1 MSAGILKRALAVLLL
16 AALSLS
22 ATGCANWEEMDD
34 PLGELSE
41 LYSQEN
47 EQPEP
52 EPLTSFTLPYFA
64 GESLDP
70 ITATEKVQIAVGSLL
85 YEKLFPAGGRSSG
98 GSSTGRCGSRCSPRR
113 CQYAARRL
121 FAATGR

>member
-22 ATGCANWEEMDD
+22 AAGCANWEEMDD

-41 LYSQEN
+41 FYSQEN

-52 EPLTSFTLPYFA
+52 EPETARPEVQPQPAPEPEPATSQVPVKT
-64 GESLDP
+64 
-70 ITATEKVQIAVGSLL
+70 
-85 YEKLFPAGGRSSG
+85 
-98 GSSTGRCGSRCSPRR
+98 
-113 CQYAARRL
+113 
-121 FAATGR
+121 

>member
-22 ATGCANWEEMDD
+22 AAGCASWEEMDD

-41 LYSQEN
+41 FYSQEN

-52 EPLTSFTLPYFA
+52 EPLTAFA
-64 GESLDP
+64 LS
-70 ITATEKVQIAVGSLL
+70 
-85 YEKLFPAGGRSSG
+85 
-98 GSSTGRCGSRCSPRR
+98 
-113 CQYAARRL
+113 
-121 FAATGR
+121 